1 MKKFMDLDQQ
11 LFQDVWQTYYDPS
24 ELEVKGKQLCV
35 CGPKPYDPAGAGR
48 NKNVLLAPAAPVQ
61 GDELVTVRA
70 EVCQIPARAAAKG
83 EHGAV
88 LLCANGGDGT
98 CQDSFLKAG
107 ESLRPFRRREPP
119 DSNS

>member
-61 GDELVTVRA
+61 GDELVTVRT
-70 EVCQIPARAAAKG
+70 R
-83 EHGAV
+83 GA
-88 LLCANGGDGT
+88 LMP
-98 CQDSFLKAG
+98 QS
-107 ESLRPFRRREPP
+107 RRRIAS
-119 DSNS
+119 DSWAASTRPHRRRRSPND